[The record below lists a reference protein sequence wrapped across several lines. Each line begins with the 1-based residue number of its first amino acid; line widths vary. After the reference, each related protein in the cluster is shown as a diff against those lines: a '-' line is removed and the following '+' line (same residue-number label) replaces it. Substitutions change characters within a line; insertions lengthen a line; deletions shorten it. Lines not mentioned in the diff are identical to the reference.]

1 MMYLDHFGLS
11 RAPFRITP
19 DLELFHSGANRGAVL
34 EALKY
39 AIEQGEGIVKVVG
52 EVGSGKTMLAR
63 VLADQLPSH
72 CSLAFLAHPNIGPDE
87 AVRALAY
94 EFGFDVNESLGKIS
108 LTQRLYDYLVAQH
121 AQGRRAVLFVEEA
134 QGMPRETLEEVRLLS
149 NLETG
154 RDKLLQIVL
163 FGQPELDQTLS
174 GHDMRQLRERIT
186 CHFELAPFSRDEVT
200 AYLDARLRACG
211 YRGGPMFSAGA
222 LTALAK
228 ASEGLLRRVNVLAD
242 KSLLAAF
249 AEGGHRV
256 ELRHVRRAIRDAGLD
271 GPHRRHPSVMTFGPR
286 LLGAAIIAGLAV
298 AIIGSVATDGGAA
311 WSVPSRLLSALRQSL
326 AGLF

>member
-1 MMYLDHFGLS
+1 MMYLDHFGLE
-11 RAPFRITP
+11 RAPYRITP
-19 DLELFHSGANRGAVL
+19 DLELFHTGANRGAVL

-63 VLADQLPSH
+63 MLAAQLPDH

-94 EFGFDVNESLGKIS
+94 EFGFDVNESLGKTS

-121 AQGRRAVLFVEEA
+121 AHGRRAVLFIEEA

-163 FGQPELDQTLS
+163 FGQPELDDTLNQHS
-174 GHDMRQLRERIT
+174 MRQLRERIT
-186 CHFELAPFSRDEVT
+186 CHFELAPFTPAEV
-200 AYLDARLRACG
+200 ASYLDARLRTCG
-211 YRGGPMFSAGA
+211 YRGGPMFSRGA
-222 LTALAK
+222 VSLLAR

-249 AEGGHRV
+249 AEGRHRV
-256 ELRHVRRAIRDAGLD
+256 EVRHVRRAVRDAGIRL
-271 GPHRRHPSVMTFGPR
+271 PGPR
-286 LLGAAIIAGLAV
+286 YGWRLAAALL
-298 AIIGSVATDGGAA
+298 
-311 WSVPSRLLSALRQSL
+311 L
-326 AGLF
+326 AGLVVGAFTVARPVLSGLF